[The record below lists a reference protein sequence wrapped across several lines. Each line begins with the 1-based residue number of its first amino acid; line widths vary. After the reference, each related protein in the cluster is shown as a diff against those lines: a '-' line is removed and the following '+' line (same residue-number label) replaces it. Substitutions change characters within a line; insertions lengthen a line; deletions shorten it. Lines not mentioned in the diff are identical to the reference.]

1 MGAVPYH
8 NPSRNA
14 VNFGSQDPPSG
25 CSARRCS
32 AVGHRAQLRFRVAA
46 PQLRRQTH
54 AVNKQGKSGGFADM
68 FAEMESGQRSVGRKP
83 RVGEEVTGPVIAI
96 TSDAVFVD
104 LGGAAE
110 GMVDRAELLDDSGM
124 LTVKQ
129 GDQVKARVHRID
141 DGVAVLRTRIR
152 KEDGGVDAMKDALE
166 QGLPVEGK
174 VTGVNKG
181 GLEIELG
188 SVRAFCPKSQIDIQR
203 IEDLQPFVGQSFE
216 FLVTKVEGGPRP
228 DVVVSR
234 RSLLDRQ
241 RKVAAEQLRKTLKVG
256 TVVRGTVTNLK
267 DYGAFVDLGG
277 IEGMLHVSELA
288 FQRVRH
294 PREVLSAGDEIE
306 VKVIDIQPAHDQSR
320 GDRISLSLKAMG
332 DDPWSQLSLSVGKVL
347 NGTITRLEPFGA
359 FVEVA
364 EGIEGLVH
372 ISELGADKRITHP
385 KEVVAVGDSLEV
397 VVKELDLERRR
408 LSLSRKGAQRARE
421 QAQVAAFKGKS
432 QSLGTFADLLG
443 DKFKK

>member
-1 MGAVPYH
+1 V
-8 NPSRNA
+8 S
-14 VNFGSQDPPSG
+14 
-25 CSARRCS
+25 
-32 AVGHRAQLRFRVAA
+32 
-46 PQLRRQTH
+46 
-54 AVNKQGKSGGFADM
+54 KQGKSGGFADM

-83 RVGEEVTGPVIAI
+83 RVGDEVLGPIIAI

-110 GMVDRAELLDDSGM
+110 GLVDRAEFIDDSGA

-129 GDQVKARVHRID
+129 GDQVRARVHRID

-152 KEDGGVDAMKDALE
+152 KEEGGVDVMKDALE

-181 GLEIELG
+181 GLEIELSG
-188 SVRAFCPKSQIDIQR
+188 VRAFCPKSQFELQR
-203 IEDLQPFVGQSFE
+203 VEDFQPFVGQTFA

-234 RSLLDRQ
+234 RSLLERE
-241 RKVAAEQLRKTLKVG
+241 RKAAAAELRKTLKVG

-288 FQRVRH
+288 FQRVRD
-294 PREVLSAGDEIE
+294 PREILTAGDQID

-332 DDPWSQLSLSVGKVL
+332 DDPWSQLSLSTGKVL
-347 NGTITRLEPFGA
+347 LGKVTRLEPFGA
-359 FVEVA
+359 FLEVA
-364 EGIEGLVH
+364 EGVEGLVH
-372 ISELGADKRITHP
+372 ISELGADKRIAHP
-385 KEVVAVGDSLEV
+385 REAVSVGDELEV

-408 LSLSRKGAQRARE
+408 LSLSRKGAQRAKE
-421 QAQVAAFKGKS
+421 QAHVASYRGKS

-443 DKFKK
+443 GKLGKK